1 MQGSELPALD
11 VAYRDDESVLRG
23 ASTEDFSGHA
33 APASWRAGRG
43 ALAMAWLGFP
53 TAIFWMVVPATLTL
67 AVGTTSV
74 LIGLAVSAALVALG
88 AYFVIPWATSTG
100 LPVSTF
106 SRRMFGY
113 FGAACA
119 TLVLA
124 ATGIYFAAFEGS
136 VIGVGFHQYFGGPS
150 LNLWYLVVV
159 LITAPLVIGGVRVWL
174 DRLNGV
180 LLPLYLL
187 GLVGSIVW
195 AIAEYGYHGGWATFK
210 PAHALNTHGPA
221 WIFVLSAY
229 IAQPTLL
236 FAWEYARLGRQED
249 VEINRRITFGLPFW
263 LATFFV
269 NGVIGIFLV
278 QTIPHQGELSEVSV
292 VLALVALMGLAG
304 VAFIWVTQTRIN
316 TANFY
321 VASTNLQSFSARV
334 LKFELPRAVWVILA
348 GAIVYALMLA
358 NLFSFLLEAL
368 RYQGAFVT
376 SWLTILVAHVVIAR
390 LQGEDPRS
398 IEFRPGRLPQIN
410 LVGFIPWVV
419 ASGIGVWLLTA
430 ESVWS
435 DTWAL
440 PIDAGVALVL
450 YLGAR
455 LIARPSWEMMARPND
470 PRTAVED
477 PWSARIRCGQCG
489 HHYLAAETDRD
500 PSREQQ
506 PICAACA
513 ATSIRL
519 YGAAYREARAF
530 RKQSPSPPG
539 ADRPLDPVA

>member
-1 MQGSELPALD
+1 MQVSELPALD
-11 VAYRDDESVLRG
+11 VAFRDDESVLRG
-23 ASTEDFSGHA
+23 ATTEDFSGHA

-88 AYFVIPWATSTG
+88 GYFVIPWATATG

-106 SRRMFGY
+106 SRRLFGY

-136 VIGVGFHQYFGGPS
+136 VIGVAFHQYFGGLS

-195 AIAEYGYHGGWATFK
+195 AIAEYGYHGNWATFK

-249 VEINRRITFGLPFW
+249 VAVNRRITFGLPFW

-321 VASTNLQSFSARV
+321 VASTNLQSFTARI

-348 GAIVYALMLA
+348 GGIVYALMLA

-376 SWLTILVAHVVIAR
+376 GWLTILVAHVVIAR
-390 LQGEDPRS
+390 RQGEEPRS
-398 IEFRPGRLPQIN
+398 VEFRPGRLPQIN
-410 LVGFIPWVV
+410 LVGFIPWLV
-419 ASGIGVWLLTA
+419 ASGIGVGLLTA
-430 ESVWS
+430 ETVWS

-440 PIDAGVALVL
+440 PIDGGVALVL
-450 YLGAR
+450 YLIAR
-455 LIARPSWEMMARPND
+455 LIARPSWETMARPND
-470 PRTAVED
+470 PRETVED
-477 PWSARIRCGQCG
+477 PWSARIRCAQCG
-489 HHYLAAETDRD
+489 HHYLAAEIDRD

-513 ATSIRL
+513 ATSVRL
-519 YGAAYREARAF
+519 YGAARREARAF
-530 RKQSPSPPG
+530 RKQRPGAPG